1 MRPSRTARRRS
12 PGGIGARGEGRGN
25 DDMSPSPPS
34 AARVAAIVPAFNEQ
48 ASLADVVSA
57 LKATAQVDE
66 VIVVSDGSTDETA
79 AIGRALG
86 VKTIH
91 HKRNIGK
98 AVAMAT
104 GVAHTQAPLL
114 VFVDGDILNLSSYV
128 VEMLISPVASGQA
141 AMNIGLRNRGWL
153 VNAVHR
159 RTGPLLS
166 GIRCLRREVFEAV
179 PEEYLAGYRI
189 ETALNW
195 ACDRLGL
202 RCQTTVLYA
211 LKHLVKEKKRG
222 LLAGARARLD
232 MFASVF
238 AAWLRL
244 RLTRPDLRRRG
255 APPGA
260 QPELEYIN

>member
-1 MRPSRTARRRS
+1 MT
-12 PGGIGARGEGRGN
+12 
-25 DDMSPSPPS
+25 PSPLGG
-34 AARVAAIVPAFNEQ
+34 ARVAAIVPAFNEQ
-48 ASLADVVSA
+48 ETLADVVSA
-57 LKATAQVDE
+57 LKSTPLVDE

-91 HKRNIGK
+91 HKRNSGK
-98 AVAMAT
+98 ALAMAT

-114 VFVDGDILNLSSYV
+114 VFVDGDILNLSSYL
-128 VEMLISPVASGQA
+128 VELLIAPVASGEA
-141 AMNIGLRNRGWL
+141 AMNIGVRNRGWL
-153 VNAVHR
+153 INAIHR
-159 RTGPLLS
+159 TTGPLLS

-179 PEEYLAGYRI
+179 PEEFLAGFCI

-195 ACDRLGL
+195 SCRRLGL
-202 RCQTTVLYA
+202 RRSTTVLYH

-232 MFASVF
+232 MFWSVF

-244 RLTRPDLRRRG
+244 HLERPVLRRRG

-260 QPELEYIN
+260 RPELEYLN